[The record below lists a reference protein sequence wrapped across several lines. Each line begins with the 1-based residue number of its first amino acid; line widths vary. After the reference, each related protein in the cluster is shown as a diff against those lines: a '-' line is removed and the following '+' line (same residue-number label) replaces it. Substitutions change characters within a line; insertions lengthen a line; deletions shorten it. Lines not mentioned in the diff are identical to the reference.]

1 MTERLQLAILGG
13 GKMGEAFISGLLSE
27 AATDT
32 PGNAKPESTVAIG
45 TPEIRVAEVD
55 QARRNYLKGHL
66 GVAATGNPA
75 EAVRDASVIL
85 VAVKPGDVP
94 ACLHAC
100 REAMNPA
107 TLVISIAAGV
117 RLKSLEAYL
126 PPGQKIVRAMPNLG
140 ATIRAGVSAF
150 VASPT
155 TRRSDIELAEAILG
169 AVGQVVRLADEDLL
183 DLVTAVSGS
192 GPAYVF
198 ALAESMQAT
207 AISRGLSEETAY
219 VLVSQTILGAARLL
233 TEKGPASPGG
243 LDATEWREAVT
254 SKGGTTA
261 AALAV
266 FRDFGFG
273 EIVERA
279 IEAARARSEELGS

>member
-32 PGNAKPESTVAIG
+32 AGNDKPESTVAID

-55 QARRNYLKGHL
+55 QARRSYLKGHL
-66 GVAATGNPA
+66 GVAATDNPA
-75 EAVRDASVIL
+75 EAARDASVIL
-85 VAVKPGDVP
+85 VAVKPDDVP
-94 ACLHAC
+94 GCLHAC

-150 VASPT
+150 VATPT
-155 TRRSDIELAEAILG
+155 TGRSDIELAEAILG